1 MKGCEMETP
10 DNKNNEKQEDETV
23 YKYEVILSWL
33 GKKKI
38 TPVTLGLGFFL
49 LVPLPLT
56 AWSII
61 FESNHFD
68 FSLSSGIS
76 YIENIS
82 WSFSAFYLFP
92 FILVLSM
99 YYYKA
104 IPDLFFNHLI
114 GKVVFPRSSEER
126 FLKEYKKEFFGQ
138 FNQWWLPVAAFLL
151 AIGLTTFYLIKVKD
165 TSFDGWLFQY
175 TQENGIKSKEKHITA
190 VGIYAAFIQVV
201 LVYWIINLV
210 YRALIFSKLLNELF
224 SGKRF
229 TVKLNPAHEDNACG
243 LSRIFQ
249 VSTMLNVIIFL
260 IGIYMSL
267 IVIDKWVIQ
276 DVSLLNDMVSP
287 VMLASY
293 ALLAPLLFFLP
304 LWAPHN
310 EMRDAK
316 DAFIKPVC
324 NQMEKVNNDI
334 LATDEC
340 DKSKIKLLSKL
351 RRERLKL
358 LKQIPVWPFDI
369 RSINTFFGAIIMPVV
384 PTSLPIIV
392 ELITKE

>member
-1 MKGCEMETP
+1 
-10 DNKNNEKQEDETV
+10 
-23 YKYEVILSWL
+23 
-33 GKKKI
+33 
-38 TPVTLGLGFFL
+38 
-49 LVPLPLT
+49 
-56 AWSII
+56 
-61 FESNHFD
+61 
-68 FSLSSGIS
+68 
-76 YIENIS
+76 
-82 WSFSAFYLFP
+82 
-92 FILVLSM
+92 M

>member
-1 MKGCEMETP
+1 MKTP
-10 DNKNNEKQEDETV
+10 DNKNKDVEEEENV
-23 YKYEVILSWL
+23 YQYEVILNWL
-33 GKKKI
+33 TKKKVSPAI
-38 TPVTLGLGFFL
+38 LGLGFFL

-56 AWSII
+56 AWSFI
-61 FESNHFD
+61 FETNHFD
-68 FSLSSGIS
+68 FSVDSGIS

-82 WSFSAFYLFP
+82 WSISMFYLFP
-92 FILVLSM
+92 FILVLSLS
-99 YYYKA
+99 YYRA
-104 IPDLFFNHLI
+104 IPDLFFNELI
-114 GKVVFPRSSEER
+114 GKVVIPRSSDAN
-126 FLKEYKKEFFGQ
+126 FLHEYKKEFFSQ
-138 FNQWWLPVAAFLL
+138 FNQWWIPVSALL
-151 AIGLTTFYLIKVKD
+151 ISVGLTLFYLYNVKD
-165 TSFDGWLFQY
+165 NPFEGWLFQY
-175 TQENGIKSKEKHITA
+175 TQESGVMDDTKRITGI
-190 VGIYAAFIQVV
+190 GIYATLIQIA
-201 LVYWIINLV
+201 LGYWILNLAA
-210 YRALIFSKLLNELF
+210 RALIFSRALNELF

-276 DVSLLNDMVSP
+276 NVSLTNDMVSLM
-287 VMLASY
+287 MLASY

-316 DAFIKPVC
+316 DEFIKPVSE
-324 NQMEKVNNDI
+324 QIKKVNNDI
-334 LATDEC
+334 LETGEC
-340 DKSKIKLLSKL
+340 DKKKINLLSKL

-369 RSINTFFGAIIMPVV
+369 RSINTFFGAIVMPVV
-384 PTSLPIIV
+384 PTFLPFVVESLSS
-392 ELITKE
+392 

>member
-1 MKGCEMETP
+1 MEVP
-10 DNKNNEKQEDETV
+10 DNKNNDKEEDENV

-33 GKKKI
+33 GKKKVN
-38 TPVTLGLGFFL
+38 PVTLGLGFFL

-56 AWSII
+56 AWSIL
-61 FESNHFD
+61 FESDHFD

-82 WSFSAFYLFP
+82 WSFSMFYLFP

-104 IPDLFFNHLI
+104 VPDLFFNHLI
-114 GKVVFPRSSEER
+114 GKVVIPRSSDDN
-126 FLKEYKKEFFGQ
+126 FLKEYKKEFFSQ
-138 FNQWWLPVAAFLL
+138 FNQLWLPVTAFLI
-151 AIGLTTFYLIKVKD
+151 AVGLTTFYLIKVKD
-165 TSFDGWLFQY
+165 NPFDGWLFQY
-175 TQENGIKSKEKHITA
+175 TEENGIKGGAKRITG
-190 VGIYAAFIQVV
+190 VGIYATLIQVV
-201 LVYWIINLV
+201 LGYWIINLIF
-210 YRALIFSKLLNELF
+210 RALIFSKLLNELF

-229 TVKLNPAHEDNACG
+229 TVILNPAHEDNACG

-249 VSTMLNVIIFL
+249 VSTMLNVMIFL

-276 DVSLLNDMVSP
+276 DVSLINDMVSP

-324 NQMEKVNNDI
+324 KQIEKVNNDI
-334 LATDEC
+334 SDTGEC
-340 DKSKIKLLSKL
+340 DKNKINLLSKL

-369 RSINTFFGAIIMPVV
+369 RSLNTFFGAIIMPVV
-384 PTSLPIIV
+384 PTFLPFIV
-392 ELITKE
+392 ESIYN